1 MSAQD
6 HVLKQL
12 PAADEQA
19 STSPPPSPS
28 LSPSPPRRDP
38 VQDADPSFAR
48 KRPRLDS
55 DSNSLHTMSAS
66 SVSPAG
72 ATTSPPPELVEMTI
86 HSHPP
91 SSPALTAGGDVSSV
105 DGTRDDPMPDSDDSP
120 IIMFSTETEP
130 ATPPVIIIDDDDDDA
145 DPAEAERYF
154 HHFPA
159 AQDGDYFYAIRRLT
173 DHVQGGTFFI
183 RPGSCHL
190 YLVLISL
197 RYRNRTRTPPT
208 AIKLARSHSRRLS
221 RPHQKPLR

>member
-105 DGTRDDPMPDSDDSP
+105 DGTHDDPMPDSDDSP

-130 ATPPVIIIDDDDDDA
+130 ATPPVIIIDDGDDA

-159 AQDGDYFYAIRRLT
+159 AQDGDYLDAIRRLT
-173 DHVQGGTFFI
+173 DHVQEGTFVTK
-183 RPGSCHL
+183 PGL
-190 YLVLISL
+190 AIYIS
-197 RYRNRTRTPPT
+197 Y
-208 AIKLARSHSRRLS
+208 
-221 RPHQKPLR
+221 

>member
-38 VQDADPSFAR
+38 VQDADPRFAR

-105 DGTRDDPMPDSDDSP
+105 DGTHDDPMPDSDDSP
-120 IIMFSTETEP
+120 IIMFTTDTEP

-154 HHFPA
+154 YHFPD
-159 AQDGDYFYAIRRLT
+159 AQDGDYFHAIRRLT
-173 DHVQGGTFFI
+173 DHVQQGPFSTKAALPI
-183 RPGSCHL
+183 
-190 YLVLISL
+190 YIS
-197 RYRNRTRTPPT
+197 
-208 AIKLARSHSRRLS
+208 H
-221 RPHQKPLR
+221 